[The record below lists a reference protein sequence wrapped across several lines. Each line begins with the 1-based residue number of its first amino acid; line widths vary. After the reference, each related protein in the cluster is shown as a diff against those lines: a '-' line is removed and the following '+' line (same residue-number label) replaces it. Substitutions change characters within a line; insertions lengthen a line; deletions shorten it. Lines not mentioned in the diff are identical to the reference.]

1 MSDKIRD
8 TEARITDRYN
18 EQVRR
23 GEGILNTDHAL
34 ASKLTEF
41 KVVLRD
47 MSVDLRKRKNAVSSE
62 NEMLTN
68 SESNIK
74 NNNALFPTITEKE
87 FHETKLKQ
95 LSDLEAGLRV
105 DKQKTTM
112 LIGMSVV
119 LIFLQMGTYVFM

>member
-18 EQVRR
+18 EQVHR
-23 GEGILNTDHAL
+23 GEGILNTDPAL

-47 MSVDLRKRKNAVSSE
+47 MSVDLRKRKNDVSSE

-68 SESNIK
+68 DYLLWLTTILNFTVL
-74 NNNALFPTITEKE
+74 NFPVSK
-87 FHETKLKQ
+87 
-95 LSDLEAGLRV
+95 DY
-105 DKQKTTM
+105 
-112 LIGMSVV
+112 SVK
-119 LIFLQMGTYVFM
+119 